1 MITTGISVAC
11 GYPEYPELFLEKLLK
26 AGVKRVELF
35 LNTHSEIQPDYIGIL
50 KALLDDYGAEC
61 ISFHPF
67 TCGIDTYMLY
77 TGYARRVADY
87 LDYHK
92 NYFEAMN
99 TLGAKYFILHGSKNP
114 YPDEVICEAYMALS
128 RTAKPYG
135 ITVLQENVARCIT
148 GDVAQLSRMKN
159 ILGDEVSFCLD
170 IKQAIR
176 YGQNPLDFVKALG
189 SNIKHVHFSDHNSET
204 DCIMPFAG
212 EMDIPEFVGELK
224 SAGFDGCVMTEL
236 YRRGYPDVPTLVE
249 AVGKLEK
256 LIACDLL

>member
-35 LNTHSEIQPDYIGIL
+35 LNTHSEIQPDYIGVL

-92 NYFEAMN
+92 KLLRGYE
-99 TLGAKYFILHGSKNP
+99 HPRSKVF
-114 YPDEVICEAYMALS
+114 YPPRLE
-128 RTAKPYG
+128 
-135 ITVLQENVARCIT
+135 
-148 GDVAQLSRMKN
+148 
-159 ILGDEVSFCLD
+159 
-170 IKQAIR
+170 
-176 YGQNPLDFVKALG
+176 
-189 SNIKHVHFSDHNSET
+189 
-204 DCIMPFAG
+204 
-212 EMDIPEFVGELK
+212 K
-224 SAGFDGCVMTEL
+224 SL
-236 YRRGYPDVPTLVE
+236 PRRGHL
-249 AVGKLEK
+249 
-256 LIACDLL
+256 